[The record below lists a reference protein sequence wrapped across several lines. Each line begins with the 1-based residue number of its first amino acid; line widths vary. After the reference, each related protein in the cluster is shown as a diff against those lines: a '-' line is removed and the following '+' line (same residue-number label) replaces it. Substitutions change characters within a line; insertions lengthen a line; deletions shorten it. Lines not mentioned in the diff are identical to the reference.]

1 MDKVCSFK
9 IKGMQRDLSVSSFSA
24 EYAYENMNI
33 RIMPT
38 NEQTLL
44 SVVNE
49 KGTKLCQFSLLGIPI
64 GQATIDKYLIVFSYD
79 KSSDKPD
86 KITKISI
93 DKSNGLDIDMDIL
106 YEGNLNFNPKC
117 PIETLSFYENQ
128 KLMKVYWTDG
138 LNQPRFINVAS
149 SEKIRNKWNDT
160 SFDFVQT
167 LK

>member
-79 KSSDKPD
+79 KSSKYLL
-86 KITKISI
+86 SI
-93 DKSNGLDIDMDIL
+93 
-106 YEGNLNFNPKC
+106 
-117 PIETLSFYENQ
+117 
-128 KLMKVYWTDG
+128 
-138 LNQPRFINVAS
+138 
-149 SEKIRNKWNDT
+149 T
-160 SFDFVQT
+160 SFDNISSVILFNFLV
-167 LK
+167 